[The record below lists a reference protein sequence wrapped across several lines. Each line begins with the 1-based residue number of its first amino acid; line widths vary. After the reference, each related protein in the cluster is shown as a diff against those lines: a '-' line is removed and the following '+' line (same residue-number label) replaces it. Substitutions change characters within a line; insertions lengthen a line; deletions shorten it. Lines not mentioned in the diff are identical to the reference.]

1 MANSSITRIY
11 ITRHGVSEHNLN
23 TEVFMGRSPASRLT
37 DEGRAQATRLG
48 ERLARE
54 AAVTRIVCSSLPRTM
69 ETADLIADE
78 IGCARPMPE
87 DAFWELDK
95 GSWEGAMPR
104 DLPPEVAREVAAEPF
119 TYRYGGG
126 ESYSDVVDRAGPA
139 FEKWVAELRGETP
152 LFVLHGDVIRALLFH
167 LIRFPR
173 GKISDF
179 VIDPCSLSEF
189 NFADGRYEVLRLND
203 ASHLA

>member
-1 MANSSITRIY
+1 MAKSSMMKIY

-23 TEVFMGRSPASRLT
+23 TEVFMGRSPASRLI
-37 DEGRAQATRLG
+37 DEGRTQATRLG

-69 ETADLIADE
+69 ETAELIAAE
-78 IGCARPMPE
+78 IGCAPPLPE

-95 GSWEGAMPR
+95 GSWEGAMPLE
-104 DLPPEVAREVAAEPF
+104 LPPEVARELAAAPF
-119 TYRYGGG
+119 TYCYGGG
-126 ESYSDVVDRAGPA
+126 ESYLDVVGRAAPA
-139 FEKWVAELRGETP
+139 FEWWVAELQGQTP

-179 VIDPCSLSEF
+179 VIDPCSISEF
-189 NFADGRYEVLRLND
+189 SFAGERYEMVRLND
-203 ASHLA
+203 AGHLA